1 MRRKTKLK
9 KSIVK
14 KYCIISLEK
23 KFEAVRKLITSSFF
37 VVAVVVVV
45 VVVVKY

>member
-9 KSIVK
+9 KSTVK

-23 KFEAVRKLITSSFF
+23 KFEPVRKLITSSVF
-37 VVAVVVVV
+37 VVAVVVFV